1 MLPEG
6 AARTHGFRPQPRP
19 QKALPSLVLL
29 LLCDAPKACK
39 LPHEEARRPTGQGQ
53 WLVLV
58 LVRLK
63 GVSPVWDSTC

>member
-1 MLPEG
+1 M
-6 AARTHGFRPQPRP
+6 
-19 QKALPSLVLL
+19 LL